1 MRARLRA
8 ALAAA
13 LLALGVCGLCM
24 LSAALPA
31 DGYGLRFSEPLSAA
45 QAEALATAAGD
56 RALALTL
63 WRESAVTLTTSRG
76 RSAAATAV
84 WAAGSPGPACPGRYT
99 AGSAP
104 GAGQTDGC
112 AVSAALADALFGSRA
127 VVGLELTVEGQPRRI
142 TGVFVSEEPALLCPP
157 RRKIRRRARRRR
169 ILPASPP
176 TTRAARCR
184 GCCRPPAWAGPTHF
198 CCPTARCAGCWG
210 WPARCRCWRPGC
222 GCWKESGAACPAARP
237 CAGARGSAWRSPPRR
252 RCRRFWPRCR
262 AGWCRAAGRI
272 SIFGAALPPP
282 PPKPCRACFSCPHRL
297 RRRAAR
303 PAAGSRGCLAAA
315 AVGFWLAAG
324 GGIAEVRGGESGPKN
339 ESVEKEA
346 AAPPRAG

>member
-8 ALAAA
+8 ALAWA

-142 TGVFVSEEPALLCPP
+142 TGVFVSEEPALLCPAAQEDPAAGATAAYLAGVAANDPRGTVQGVLQAAGLGGADPLLLPYGTLRWVLGVAGTLPLLAAGVRLLEGIWRRLP
-157 RRKIRRRARRRR
+157 RR
-169 ILPASPP
+169 PALRWGAGFSLAL
-176 TTRAARCR
+176 AA
-184 GCCRPPAWAGPTHF
+184 A
-198 CCPTARCAGCWG
+198 
-210 WPARCRCWRPGC
+210 
-222 GCWKESGAACPAARP
+222 
-237 CAGARGSAWRSPPRR
+237 
-252 RCRRFWPRCR
+252 
-262 AGWCRAAGRI
+262 
-272 SIFGAALPPP
+272 AALP
-282 PPKPCRACFSCPHRL
+282 AVL
-297 RRRAAR
+297 AALPR
-303 PAAGSRGCLAAA
+303 WLVPSRWADFDFWGGLAATAAETLQSLFFLPRTVCDAALPGLLLAAGGCLAAA
-315 AVGFWLAAG
+315 AVGFGLAAG
-324 GGIAEVRGGESGPKN
+324 GGIAEVRGQSAGPQ
-339 ESVEKEA
+339 
-346 AAPPRAG
+346 PPRAG

>member
-8 ALAAA
+8 ALGWA

-142 TGVFVSEEPALLCPP
+142 TGVFVSEEPALLCP
-157 RRKIRRRARRRR
+157 
-169 ILPASPP
+169 
-176 TTRAARCR
+176 AAQ
-184 GCCRPPAWAGPTHF
+184 
-198 CCPTARCAGCWG
+198 
-210 WPARCRCWRPGC
+210 
-222 GCWKESGAACPAARP
+222 ED
-237 CAGARGSAWRSPPRR
+237 
-252 RCRRFWPRCR
+252 
-262 AGWCRAAGRI
+262 
-272 SIFGAALPPP
+272 
-282 PPKPCRACFSCPHRL
+282 
-297 RRRAAR
+297 
-303 PAAGSRGCLAAA
+303 PAAGATAAYLAGVAANDPRGTVQGVLQAAGLGGA
-315 AVGFWLAAG
+315 DPLLLPYGTLRWVLGVAGTLPLLAAG
-324 GGIAEVRGGESGPKN
+324 VRLLEGCLLYTSD
-339 ESVEKEA
+339 A
-346 AAPPRAG
+346 ADEL